1 MTQQPAVVLVV
12 RLCSVE
18 TTSSVTRPTSPL
30 GTARSRYSCSGTAR
44 RAACW
49 RVPSRKSSGTA
60 TRTQKRRCTSIDV
73 IRERAFSLRVAG
85 DLQIGHASPQVIVV
99 RDGQA
104 AWSESHWRIDA
115 DTIADAVSR
124 AAA

>member
-1 MTQQPAVVLVV
+1 MDFDRLDSHSYQTDLAARHRAEPALIFKHSPTCGVSARALKEVE
-12 RLCSVE
+12 RYRDAHPE
-18 TTSSVTRPTSPL
+18 TTVYL
-30 GTARSRYSCSGTAR
+30 
-44 RAACW
+44 
-49 RVPSRKSSGTA
+49 
-60 TRTQKRRCTSIDV
+60 IDV

-99 RDGQA
+99 REGQA

-115 DTIADAVSR
+115 DTIADAVDR